1 MKRPSPWLVAG
12 LASLLVGAGIIH
24 AEQARRSRGEIDWRR
39 VRSEAAE
46 LVSGYVQIDT
56 TNPPGNELAGAE
68 YLKAFFDAEG
78 IPAEIYLAAPG
89 RGNIVARLAA
99 TQGGDPRPILLLSHI
114 DVVPADPT
122 AWSFPPFSG
131 AIENGVIYGRGTLD
145 DKGHGIAF
153 AIALALLKQ
162 EEVPRSRDLV
172 FCATADEEVSGA
184 AGAEWMVEKH
194 WEALG
199 PPSVVWNEGGAS
211 AATEIVGG
219 KVLNGIATTEK
230 REVWL
235 RLVAEGEGGH
245 GSQPVANGA
254 NDRLI
259 RALARVGAYRRP
271 LHITPTVAEQFRRM
285 SDGTAFPLSFVFR
298 HLGNPLVLRV
308 ASGKLTEDRL
318 ANAMV
323 RDTIALTGLRSGLK
337 HNVIPRRASAN
348 LDIRL
353 LPDTDAAAFL
363 ESLKEV
369 IGDDSVHFE
378 DDAGSIPEVVS
389 ASPWDH
395 ELFRA
400 IETEMEREL
409 PGSITVPLLTTGG
422 TDSRLF
428 RRRGVPAYGYNP
440 VLYTPE
446 IASTIH
452 GLDEHISLEELERAI
467 RVTYRVLRRLTRQ
480 ER

>member
-12 LASLLVGAGIIH
+12 LASLLVGAGIVH
-24 AEQARRSRGEIDWRR
+24 AEQTRRSRGEIDWSR

-46 LVSGYVQIDT
+46 LLSGYVQIDT

-68 YLKAFFDAEG
+68 YLKAFFDAEA
-78 IPAEIYLAAPG
+78 IPAQIYVAAPG

-99 TQGGDPRPILLLSHI
+99 TRGGDRRPILLLSHI

-131 AIENGVIYGRGTLD
+131 AIRNGVIYGRGTLD
-145 DKGHGIAF
+145 DKGHGIVF
-153 AIALALLKQ
+153 AMALALLKQ
-162 EEVPRSRDLV
+162 EEVPRNRDLV
-172 FCATADEEVSGA
+172 FCATADEEVGGA
-184 AGAEWMVEKH
+184 AGAAWMVEKH

-211 AATEIVGG
+211 ASTEIVGESL
-219 KVLNGIATTEK
+219 LNGIATTEK

-245 GSQPVANGA
+245 GSEPVVNGA

-259 RALARVGAYRRP
+259 VALARIGAYQTP

-285 SDGTAFPLSFVFR
+285 SDGTGF
-298 HLGNPLVLRV
+298 
-308 ASGKLTEDRL
+308 
-318 ANAMV
+318 AMV

-337 HNVIPRRASAN
+337 HNVIPRSASAN

-353 LPDTDAAAFL
+353 LPDTDAEGFL
-363 ESLKEV
+363 ETLKEV
-369 IGDDSVHFE
+369 IGDDSVRLE
-378 DDAGSIPEVVS
+378 NDAGSIPEVIP

-400 IETEMEREL
+400 IETEMTREL
-409 PGSITVPLLTTGG
+409 PGSIAVPLLTVGG

-440 VLYTPE
+440 ALYTPE

-452 GLDEHISLEELERAI
+452 GLDEHIPLEELERAI
-467 RVTYRVLRRLTRQ
+467 RVTYRVLRRLTR
-480 ER
+480 

>member
-12 LASLLVGAGIIH
+12 LASLLVGAGIVH
-24 AEQARRSRGEIDWRR
+24 AEQTRRSRGEIDWSR

-46 LVSGYVQIDT
+46 LLSGYVQIDT

-68 YLKAFFDAEG
+68 YLKAFFDAEA
-78 IPAEIYLAAPG
+78 IPAQIYVAAPG

-99 TQGGDPRPILLLSHI
+99 TRGGDRRPILLLSHI

-131 AIENGVIYGRGTLD
+131 AIRDGVIYGRGTLD
-145 DKGHGIAF
+145 DKGHGIVF
-153 AIALALLKQ
+153 AMALALLKQ
-162 EEVPRSRDLV
+162 EEVPRNRDLV
-172 FCATADEEVSGA
+172 FCATADEEVGGA
-184 AGAEWMVEKH
+184 AGAAWMVEKH

-211 AATEIVGG
+211 ASTEIVGENL
-219 KVLNGIATTEK
+219 LNGIATTEK

-245 GSQPVANGA
+245 GSEPVVNGA

-259 RALARVGAYRRP
+259 VALARIGAYQTP

-285 SDGTAFPLSFVFR
+285 SDGTGFPLSFVFR

-308 ASGKLTEDRL
+308 VSGKLTENRL

-337 HNVIPRRASAN
+337 HNVIPRSASAN

-353 LPDTDAAAFL
+353 LPDTDAEGFL
-363 ESLKEV
+363 ETLKEV
-369 IGDDSVHFE
+369 IGDDSVRLE
-378 DDAGSIPEVVS
+378 NDAGSIPEVIP

-400 IETEMEREL
+400 IETEMTREL
-409 PGSITVPLLTTGG
+409 PGSIAVPLLTVGG

-440 VLYTPE
+440 ALYTPE

-452 GLDEHISLEELERAI
+452 GLDEHIPLEELERAI
-467 RVTYRVLRRLTRQ
+467 RVTYRVLRRLTR
-480 ER
+480 